1 MPSHTLKV
9 VMWYATTSD
18 TKKYQQWRA
27 PGYITFMVYIPEEQA
42 PSTASSDNKVKKWN
56 VNTGPELKTLDGH
69 TYGITCMVYVPEEQ
83 APFTASSDNTVKK
96 WNVKTGPELKTLDGH
111 TYGITCMVYV
121 PEEQALFTGSSDKT
135 VKMWNVKDA

>member
-1 MPSHTLKV
+1 
-9 VMWYATTSD
+9 MWYATTSD

-56 VNTGPELKTLDGH
+56 VKTGPELKTLDGH

-83 APFTASSDNTVKK
+83 APFTASSDN
-96 WNVKTGPELKTLDGH
+96 GLRPRGAGTLHWFQRQDGE
-111 TYGITCMVYV
+111 TR
-121 PEEQALFTGSSDKT
+121 
-135 VKMWNVKDA
+135 